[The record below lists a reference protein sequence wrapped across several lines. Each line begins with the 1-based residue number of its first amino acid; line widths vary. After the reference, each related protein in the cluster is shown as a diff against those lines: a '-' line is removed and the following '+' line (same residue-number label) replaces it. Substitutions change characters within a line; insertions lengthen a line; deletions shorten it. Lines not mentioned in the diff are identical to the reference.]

1 MCKKKSFFHS
11 CSRKQWTFSTLPQLN
26 IMKARNYCRFFAHS
40 NSRFFAIKKAPK
52 KSRSCVGGT
61 RKSFMS
67 NIKNWKFPFYILYI
81 YTTQRER
88 EKLCNV
94 SAGLWAGNWN
104 ERASARH
111 DDNDDFQFMKNSLSF
126 PAACTGVWD
135 SMTKALIESGIVKR
149 EMRAS
154 STSKK
159 KSFTTINNFQLS
171 AFFSC
176 CPTFPSFIHSLLSL
190 SRLLHARICPGI
202 PVAKPMSYPSN
213 GTRVKHHTVCERET
227 VNDVRLQRCN
237 EPRAFC

>member
-1 MCKKKSFFHS
+1 MCGRHKEVIYEQHKKLKIS
-11 CSRKQWTFSTLPQLN
+11 
-26 IMKARNYCRFFAHS
+26 
-40 NSRFFAIKKAPK
+40 
-52 KSRSCVGGT
+52 
-61 RKSFMS
+61 
-67 NIKNWKFPFYILYI
+67 ILHFIHLY
-81 YTTQRER
+81 YRER

-135 SMTKALIESGIVKR
+135 SMTKALIESGIVKNGN
-149 EMRAS
+149 ES
-154 STSKK
+154 KQHQQKK

-176 CPTFPSFIHSLLSL
+176 CPTFPSFIHSLLSP

-202 PVAKPMSYPSN
+202 PVAKPMSYPGN
-213 GTRVKHHTVCERET
+213 GTRVNHHTVCERET